1 MISRVI
7 THCNRCAILFIVDC
21 SLSMKSITRF
31 SNTEMPKIEAASII
45 VNHIIDELMARATRA
60 NYVRDY
66 YDIGIIGYSGCEAT
80 SLLSDDSKIFMR
92 LPRLAENKP
101 QPKTIYLNKSYHAGT
116 PVKIS
121 FQLHPWIEPSASG
134 ASPMY
139 DAMVMAKEALR
150 GWCNDPGNNRGYAP
164 IVFHITD
171 GVASDADDVEMQA
184 ITKQIKSISL
194 NGDNVLFFNIY
205 LASLGEGDETI
216 DIFPKEYTFATRDK
230 DREFI
235 YNISSQFPR
244 EFEGYIDQLVDNSDS
259 EGPYRAVAFN
269 TTPVSILSLLN
280 IGTQRILP
288 LYDHYDRTIEI

>member
-1 MISRVI
+1 MCSRVI

-21 SLSMKSITRF
+21 SLSMKNLTRY
-31 SNTEMPKIEAASII
+31 SNTEMTKMEAATII
-45 VNHIIDELMARATRA
+45 VNHFIDEILARATRLS
-60 NYVRDY
+60 NVRNY
-66 YDIGIIGYSGCEAT
+66 YDIGVIGYSGCEAT
-80 SLLSDDSKIFMR
+80 SLLPDNNRILIDITR
-92 LPRLAENKP
+92 LSEYQP
-101 QPKTIYLNKSYHAGT
+101 QPKAVYLNNRYPDGT
-116 PVKIS
+116 IKRVS
-121 FQLHPWIEPSASG
+121 FNLHPWIEPTASG

-216 DIFPKEYTFATRDK
+216 DIFPKEY
-230 DREFI
+230 
-235 YNISSQFPR
+235 N
-244 EFEGYIDQLVDNSDS
+244 
-259 EGPYRAVAFN
+259 
-269 TTPVSILSLLN
+269 
-280 IGTQRILP
+280 
-288 LYDHYDRTIEI
+288 